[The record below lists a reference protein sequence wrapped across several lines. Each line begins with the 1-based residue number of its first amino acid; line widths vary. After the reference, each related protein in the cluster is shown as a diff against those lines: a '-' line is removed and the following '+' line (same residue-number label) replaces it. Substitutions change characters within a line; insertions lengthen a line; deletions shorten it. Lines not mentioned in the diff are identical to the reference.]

1 MNYTLPYQAV
11 IWGDIEMAGILKGKV
26 VVVTGAGRGVGAGIA
41 KLAAQ
46 EGAKVVVN
54 DLGGSAG
61 GQGSDLGPAQ
71 EVTQEILRAGGEA
84 IANGNSVASWDGANE
99 LIAAALEA
107 FGDVDAVINNAGI
120 LRDVMF
126 HKMTEMEFD
135 TVISVNLKGC
145 FNVARAVA
153 PHFKE
158 KQKGAFVHMTST
170 SGLIGNFGQVN
181 YGAAKMGVAGLSKC
195 VALDMAKFGVR
206 SNCIA
211 PFAWT
216 RMVGT
221 IPATPENAARLEVA
235 KKMTP
240 DKIAPF
246 AVALCSDAAKDVTGQ
261 IFGVRRNEI
270 ILFSQPRPIRT
281 VQMGEGWTPEGC
293 IETALPALRASLF
306 KLDRSSDVFTWD
318 PI

>member
-1 MNYTLPYQAV
+1 
-11 IWGDIEMAGILKGKV
+11 MADVLKGKV
-26 VVVTGAGRGVGAGIA
+26 VIVTGGGRGVGAEIA
-41 KLAAQ
+41 KLAAK

-54 DLGGSAG
+54 DLGGSEG

-71 EVTQEILRAGGEA
+71 QIAAEINGAGGEA
-84 IANGNSVASWDGANE
+84 IANGSNVASWDGAHE
-99 LIAAALEA
+99 LIGAALKA
-107 FGDVDAVINNAGI
+107 FGDVDAIVNNAGI

-126 HKMTEMEFD
+126 HKMTEAEFD
-135 TVISVNLKGC
+135 SVVAVNLKGC
-145 FNVARAVA
+145 FNVARAAA

-195 VALDMAKFGVR
+195 IALDMAKFGVR
-206 SNCIA
+206 SNAVA

-246 AVALCSDAAKDVTGQ
+246 TVALVSDAAKDVTGQ

-281 VQMGEGWTPEGC
+281 VHTAEGWTPQRC
-293 IETALPALRASLF
+293 IDTALPALRGSFF
-306 KLDRSSDVFTWD
+306 KMDRSSEVFTWD

>member
-1 MNYTLPYQAV
+1 
-11 IWGDIEMAGILKGKV
+11 MADILKGKV
-26 VVVTGAGRGVGAGIA
+26 IVVTGAGRGVGAGIA

-54 DLGGSAG
+54 DLGGSEG
-61 GQGSDLGPAQ
+61 GQGSDLEPAQ
-71 EVTQEILRAGGEA
+71 QVATEINGAGGEA
-84 IANGNSVASWDGANE
+84 IANDANVASWDGAHE
-99 LIAAALEA
+99 LIAAALKA

-126 HKMTEMEFD
+126 HRMSEGEFD
-135 TVISVNLKGC
+135 SVVAVNLKGC

-181 YGAAKMGVAGLSKC
+181 YGSAKMGVAGLSKC
-195 VALDMAKFGVR
+195 IALDMAKFGVR

-240 DKIAPF
+240 DKVAPF
-246 AVALCSDAAKDVTGQ
+246 TVALCSDAAKDVTGQ

-281 VQMGEGWTPEGC
+281 VHTAEGWTPQSC
-293 IETALPALRASLF
+293 IDTALPALRTSFF
-306 KLDRSSDVFTWD
+306 KMDRSSDVFTWD